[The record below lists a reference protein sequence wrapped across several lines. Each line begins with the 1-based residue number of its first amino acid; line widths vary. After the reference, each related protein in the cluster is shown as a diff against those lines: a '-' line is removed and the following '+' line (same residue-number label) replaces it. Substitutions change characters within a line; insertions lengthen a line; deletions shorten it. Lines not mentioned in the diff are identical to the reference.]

1 MLTDVKKVFLS
12 FTFAVLISLVVL
24 SRSQAQENTFGYSP
38 RVEGVSDK
46 TILDEITEISD
57 AFALQNSGIITSMSL
72 LKKVMDSDSS
82 KIKKV
87 LRSHGYYNSAVDI
100 EIKELHDTVEAV
112 FQINTGN
119 RYVFDEIELHIKDQR
134 EELIKDLVQVLERCG
149 IKKGKP
155 CSTQVILEA
164 KKMLLSH
171 LTGVGYPFPQILDE
185 QYIVD
190 HTKDAMDIR
199 YEIDPGPK
207 AHFGR
212 LILTGVTNT
221 KPEYIERLLPWKKGE
236 LYSDRKL
243 ELFKKN
249 LYETNLFSMINLNTA
264 QKVNEDS
271 SIDIILEVTEKK
283 HKSITWGISYRSY
296 EGPGITTGWEN
307 RNLFGGSEKLALNIG
322 FLQDTHYQ
330 RLDFKKPFFLNN
342 DQDLLLFLENRKEDY
357 ESYDST
363 SLTAKA
369 LINVHQW
376 KGLTLSYG
384 ISDKQ
389 SHVEEIVRS
398 YRYNLIS
405 TPIRLAKYEVDNLL
419 NPKKGIKLSLDL
431 YPSYLVDEGKE
442 FLKAIWGG
450 STYLPL
456 LREKDLILA
465 LRGNMGIIGGLT
477 RDSVPMDERLFAG
490 GDQSVRGY
498 EYQSLGELSQ
508 DKPVGGNALFEFNSE
523 LRKGIKENMGLCLFL
538 DGGSVYK
545 SYPLDGSSA
554 LRYGAGIGLRFFT
567 PLGPIRFDVATPLNR
582 RPDKDR
588 IFAIYFNVGQTF

>member
-1 MLTDVKKVFLS
+1 MLTDVKRAFLS
-12 FTFAVLISLVVL
+12 LILTLIIVFVV
-24 SRSQAQENTFGYSP
+24 SVRIQAQENTFGYSP

-57 AFALQNSGIITSMSL
+57 AFALQNSGIITSKSL
-72 LKKVMDSDSS
+72 LRKVMDSDSS

-87 LRSHGYYNSAVDI
+87 LRSHGYYNSVIDI
-100 EIKELHDTVEAV
+100 EVIELPNIVEAV
-112 FQINTGN
+112 FHINTGN
-119 RYVFDEIELHIKDQR
+119 RYVYDQIELHIKDQK
-134 EELIKDLVQVLERCG
+134 EELRKELVRVLERYG
-149 IKKGKP
+149 IKKGNP
-155 CSTQVILEA
+155 CSTQAILDA

-171 LTGVGYPFPQILDE
+171 LTGIGYPFPQILDE

-190 HTKDAMDIR
+190 HTKDAMDIK

-212 LILTGVTNT
+212 LILSGVTHT
-221 KPEYIERLLPWKKGE
+221 KPEYIERLLPWKQGE

-249 LYETNLFSMINLNTA
+249 LYETNLFSMIKLNTA

-283 HKSITWGISYRSY
+283 HKSVTWGISYRSY

-322 FLQDTHYQ
+322 FLKDTYYQ
-330 RLDFKKPFFLNN
+330 RLDFRKPFFLNN

-363 SLTAKA
+363 SLTAKG
-369 LINVHQW
+369 LINVYQW

-389 SHVEEIVRS
+389 SHVEEVARS
-398 YRYNLIS
+398 YRYNLVAV
-405 TPIRLAKYEVDNLL
+405 PLRLGKYKVDNPL
-419 NPKKGIKLSLDL
+419 NPKRGYKASIDL
-431 YPSYLVDEGKE
+431 YPSYLVDEKRE
-442 FLKAIWGG
+442 FLKTFWSG
-450 STYLPL
+450 STYISVYK
-456 LREKDLILA
+456 EKDLILA
-465 LRGNMGIIGGLT
+465 VKGNVGLIGGLS
-477 RDSVPMDERLFAG
+477 RDSVPMDERFFAG

-498 EYQSLGELSQ
+498 EYQSLGELFM
-508 DKPVGGNALFEFNSE
+508 DKPVGGKGLFEFSSE
-523 LRKGIKENMGLCLFL
+523 LRKGIKENMGICLFL

-545 SYPLDGSSA
+545 SYPLDGSSG

-588 IFAIYFNVGQTF
+588 LFAIYFNVGQAF